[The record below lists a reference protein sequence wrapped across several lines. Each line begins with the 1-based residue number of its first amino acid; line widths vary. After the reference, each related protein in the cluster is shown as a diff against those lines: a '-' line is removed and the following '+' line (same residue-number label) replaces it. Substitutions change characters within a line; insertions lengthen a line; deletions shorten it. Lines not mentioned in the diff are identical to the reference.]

1 MDRIAMYIDMDAY
14 FASVEQASRPHLR
27 GRPIAV
33 VGSGKRTVIV
43 ASSYEA
49 KRLGVKTGMTKM
61 EALRILPSLMFVEGR
76 NNKYVDTCVRVHT
89 ILLKYTPDVEICS
102 IDEFF
107 ADFTHSLLLFP
118 SLLDVAGAI
127 KGEIRDNF
135 GITCSV
141 GIGPNRLVAKMA
153 GESGKP
159 DGLVM
164 VKKDEVKKFME
175 VLPVED
181 MPGIG
186 RKMKEGLHGLGIK
199 TCGDLACFS
208 ASILRR
214 RFGIW
219 GDYLSLMARGIEPF
233 SVGAPR
239 DISHSVSHSM
249 TLEKDT
255 GDRAMIRA
263 RMLDLAE
270 MVAMRLRREKMEARG
285 FSLTWRY
292 SDFSTFT
299 KRITVPFY
307 TQDGKT
313 IWNIVEGL
321 MDSVRLKDAIR
332 LLGVTAFHLK
342 RAVLTTPLLKGFD
355 RTQKLHE
362 AVDRINDMFGE
373 YSILRATL
381 LLCAQHH
388 WVISPAYR
396 PHKSYPYRRN

>member
-43 ASSYEA
+43 TSSYEA
-49 KRLGVKTGMTKM
+49 KRLGIKTGMTKM
-61 EALRILPSLMFVEGR
+61 EALKILPSLMIVEGR
-76 NNKYVDTCVRVHT
+76 NDKYVDTCVRIHE

-107 ADFTHSLLLFP
+107 ADFTRSLSLFP

-127 KGEIRDNF
+127 KGEIRENF

-164 VKKDEVKKFME
+164 VKKDEVQRFME
-175 VLPVED
+175 GLPVED
-181 MPGIG
+181 VPGIG

-199 TCGDLACFS
+199 TCGDLSCFP

-233 SVGAPR
+233 STGVPHDTAR
-239 DISHSVSHSM
+239 SVSHSV
-249 TLEKDT
+249 TLEKNT
-255 GDRAMIRA
+255 GDRTMIRA
-263 RMLDLAE
+263 RMLELSE
-270 MVAMRLRREKMEARG
+270 MVAMRLRREKVEARG
-285 FSLTWRY
+285 FLLTWRY
-292 SDFSTFT
+292 PDFSTFT
-299 KRITVPFY
+299 KRTTISFY

-313 IWNIVEGL
+313 IWNIVGKL
-321 MDSVRLKDAIR
+321 MDSVRLKDAVR
-332 LLGVTAFHLK
+332 LLGVSAFHLK
-342 RAVLTTPLLKGFD
+342 RMVPATPLLDGFD

-362 AVDRINDMFGE
+362 AVDRINDNFGE

-381 LLCAQHH
+381 LLCTQHH

>member
-49 KRLGVKTGMTKM
+49 KQLGIKTGMTKP
-61 EALRILPSLMFVEGR
+61 EALQVLPSLVFVEGR
-76 NNKYVDTCVRVHT
+76 NNKYVDTCVQVHE

-107 ADFTHSLLLFP
+107 ADFTRSLSLFP

-127 KGEIRDNF
+127 KEEIRKNF

-164 VKKDEVKKFME
+164 VKKDEVQRFME
-175 VLPVED
+175 DLPVED

-186 RKMKEGLHGLGIK
+186 KKMKEGLHGLGIK
-199 TCGDLACFS
+199 TCGDLACFPP
-208 ASILRR
+208 SILRR

-233 SVGAPR
+233 TVGASH
-239 DISHSVSHSM
+239 DISRSVSHSI
-249 TLEKDT
+249 TLEKNT
-255 GDRAMIRA
+255 GDRTIIRA
-263 RMLDLAE
+263 RMLELAE
-270 MVAMRLRREKMEARG
+270 MVAMRLRHEKVEARG

-292 SDFSTFT
+292 PDFSTFT
-299 KRITVPFY
+299 KRTTVSFY

-313 IWNIVEGL
+313 IWNVVGQL
-321 MDSVRLKDAIR
+321 MDSVRLKDAVR
-332 LLGVTAFHLK
+332 LLGVSAFHLK
-342 RAVLTTPLLKGFD
+342 RRVPATPLLAGFD
-355 RTQKLHE
+355 KTQKLHE
-362 AVDRINDMFGE
+362 AVDRINDNFGE

-381 LLCAQHH
+381 LLCTQHH